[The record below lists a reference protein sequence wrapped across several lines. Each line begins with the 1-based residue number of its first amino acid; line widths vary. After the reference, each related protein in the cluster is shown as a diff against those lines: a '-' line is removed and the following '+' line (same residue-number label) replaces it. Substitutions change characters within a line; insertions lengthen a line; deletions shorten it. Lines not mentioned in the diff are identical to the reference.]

1 MKKADIIEKLSEIA
15 SMETLTSEA
24 VQSFENLKQN
34 YTNLMA
40 QVNQELKA
48 KFIEEGGQ
56 ESDFKPQKDE
66 DDSIIES
73 RIFLIE
79 SKGVVASSETT
90 VEEVRDGADSVTDEV
105 EQQVGQEE
113 NVVNEEE
120 EASTMLTH
128 SVEKAL
134 EVKNSLIAKLDAI
147 LKTDVKNLGKNY
159 KIASEIQ
166 SDWKAVKHK
175 HSKELNDLEVQYKAK
190 VDEFYYKAKIVRDSI
205 DLDYDRNK
213 QAKDKVVEKIL
224 ALKDETNV
232 RNLEQKIRQ
241 YEKEWF
247 RVGPVKKEIR
257 EESKQA
263 LEAAVATLQPI
274 LDKLYENEKELLA
287 ENLKKKISICEQLNG
302 VLGKEFKSPKQ
313 FQQASDTVIQL
324 QTAWKEI
331 GRSDENDRI
340 WEVFRSACD
349 NFFNAKRDFFKN
361 LADNRKIN
369 KQAKLE
375 LITKA
380 EEVKESTDW
389 KKTSNYLIGLQK
401 EWKAIG
407 PAHPSED
414 QKLWVQF
421 RSVCDTFFDARSAHF
436 KDQDKEYDENLRL
449 KKDVIQRLETF
460 ALTGNSRDDIKQLQ
474 EFEKEYSAIGFVP
487 FKQKDKIHRAFFET
501 LNTFYDTLN
510 VDRNDKVK
518 MRFESRI
525 KSMATGNKPER
536 TLNFEENK
544 IRQQIGEV
552 RQKLASY
559 ENNVSFTKGN
569 ENNPFVKTIKK
580 NIRDAE
586 RELEHLKVQL
596 QLVKDAKSGKLTQ
609 SEEEE

>member
-1 MKKADIIEKLSEIA
+1 MKKADIIEKLSKIA
-15 SMETLTSEA
+15 SQEVLTSDA
-24 VQSFENLKQN
+24 VQSFEDLKQN
-34 YTNLMA
+34 YKQLILQHNEE
-40 QVNQELKA
+40 QKA
-48 KFIEEGGQ
+48 KFIEEGGN
-56 ESDFKPQKDE
+56 ESDFVPQKDDE
-66 DDSIIES
+66 DSIIES
-73 RIFLIE
+73 HLFNIE
-79 SKGVVASSETT
+79 SKSELTSSQSE
-90 VEEVRDGADSVTDEV
+90 VEESQSVKSEEPKETSAASNGVNSNDDSNKHSHTI
-105 EQQVGQEE
+105 
-113 NVVNEEE
+113 E
-120 EASTMLTH
+120 EAIEFKT
-128 SVEKAL
+128 K
-134 EVKNSLIAKLDAI
+134 LIHRLDSI
-147 LKTDVKNLGKNY
+147 LKTDVKNLGKNF
-159 KIASEIQ
+159 KTASEIQ
-166 SDWKAVKHK
+166 DEWKSSNHK
-175 HSKELNDLEVQYKAK
+175 NSKELHDLEVQYKAK
-190 VDEFYYKAKIVRDSI
+190 LDEFYYKAKIVKDSI
-205 DLDYDRNK
+205 ELDYEKNK
-213 QAKDKVVEKIL
+213 EAKDKVIEKIL
-224 ALKDETNV
+224 LLKDETNV

-257 EESKQA
+257 EESKQQ
-263 LEAAVATLQPI
+263 LEAAVLTLQPT

-324 QTAWKEI
+324 QSAWKEI

-369 KQAKLE
+369 KQAKLD

-389 KKTSNYLIGLQK
+389 KKTSNYLISLQK
-401 EWKAIG
+401 EWKSIG

-421 RSVCDTFFDARSAHF
+421 RSICDTFFDARSAF
-436 KDQDKEYDENLRL
+436 YADQDKEYDENLRL
-449 KKDVIQRLETF
+449 KKDLIQKLETF
-460 ALTGNSRDDIKQLQ
+460 ALTGNTRDDINKLQ

-501 LNTFYDTLN
+501 LNTFYDALN

-518 MRFESRI
+518 MRFTNRI

-544 IRQQIGEV
+544 IRQRIGEV
-552 RQKLASY
+552 KQQLASY
-559 ENNVSFTKGN
+559 ANNVSFTKGN
-569 ENNPFVKTIKK
+569 ENNPFVKSIKK

-586 RELEHLKVQL
+586 RELDHLKLQL
-596 QLVKDAKSGKLTQ
+596 QLIKDAKSGKLTQ
-609 SEEEE
+609 SEEE

>member
-1 MKKADIIEKLSEIA
+1 MKKADIIEKLGEIA

-24 VQSFENLKQN
+24 LLSFEDLKQN
-34 YTNLMA
+34 YEQLLNQL
-40 QVNQELKA
+40 NQELKA

-56 ESDFKPQKDE
+56 ESDFVSSKDE
-66 DDSIIES
+66 EDSIIES

-79 SKGVVASSETT
+79 AKNDEQVKQSESESPDGQQESLVKEDKHSQFTHT
-90 VEEVRDGADSVTDEV
+90 VEEAIEFKNQLNQRLDS
-105 EQQVGQEE
+105 
-113 NVVNEEE
+113 
-120 EASTMLTH
+120 
-128 SVEKAL
+128 
-134 EVKNSLIAKLDAI
+134 I
-147 LKTDVKNLGKNY
+147 LKTDVKNLGKNF
-159 KIASEIQ
+159 KIASEVQ
-166 SDWKAVKHK
+166 DLWKSAKHK
-175 HSKELNDLEVQYKAK
+175 GTKELHDLEVQYKAK
-190 VDEFYYKAKIVRDSI
+190 LDEFYYKAKIVKDSI
-205 DLDYDRNK
+205 ELDYEKNK
-213 QAKDKVVEKIL
+213 QAKDKVIEKIL
-224 ALKDETNV
+224 TLKDETNV

-247 RVGPVKKEIR
+247 RVGPVKKDIR
-257 EESKQA
+257 EESKQQ
-263 LEAAVATLQPI
+263 LEDAVATLQPT
-274 LDKLYENEKELLA
+274 LDKLYENEKDLLA
-287 ENLKKKISICEQLNG
+287 ENLKKKISICEQLND

-324 QTAWKEI
+324 QSSWKEI

-361 LADNRKIN
+361 LADNRKVN

-375 LITKA
+375 LIAKA

-389 KKTSNYLIGLQK
+389 KKISNYLVGLQK
-401 EWKAIG
+401 EWKAVG

-421 RSVCDTFFDARSAHF
+421 RSICDTFFDARSAHY

-449 KKDVIQRLETF
+449 KKEVIQRLETF

-474 EFEKEYSAIGFVP
+474 AFEKEYSAIGFVP

-510 VDRNDKVK
+510 VDRKDKEK
-518 MRFESRI
+518 MRLETRI

-552 RQKLASY
+552 RQQLASY
-559 ENNVSFTKGN
+559 ANNVSFTKGN
-569 ENNPFVKTIKK
+569 ENNPFVKSIKK
-580 NIRDAE
+580 NIKDAE
-586 RELEHLKVQL
+586 RELENLKLQL

-609 SEEEE
+609 AEEEE